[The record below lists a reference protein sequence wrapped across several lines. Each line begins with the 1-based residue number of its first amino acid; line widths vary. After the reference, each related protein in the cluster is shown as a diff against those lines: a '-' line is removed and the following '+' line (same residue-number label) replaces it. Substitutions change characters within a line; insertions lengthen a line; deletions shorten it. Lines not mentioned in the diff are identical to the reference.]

1 VTLTTRTGDFR
12 LSRYTALL
20 QAGGVIA
27 YPTEAVF
34 GLGCDPD
41 DPDAV
46 ARILDLKG
54 RSPNKGLILIAADR
68 EQLEPYIQP
77 LTPELE
83 ARIDATWPGP
93 VTWILPATER
103 VSDLISGGSA
113 TVAVRVTDHPLAA
126 GLCRAFGGPLVST
139 SANRS
144 GGRPARTAL
153 RARLLFGAGVDAVV
167 SGKVGGLARPTRII
181 DGLTGATLRE

>member
-1 VTLTTRTGDFR
+1 
-12 LSRYTALL
+12 
-20 QAGGVIA
+20 
-27 YPTEAVF
+27 
-34 GLGCDPD
+34 
-41 DPDAV
+41 
-46 ARILDLKG
+46 
-54 RSPNKGLILIAADR
+54 
-68 EQLEPYIQP
+68 
-77 LTPELE
+77 
-83 ARIDATWPGP
+83 

-181 DGLTGATLRE
+181 DGLTGVTLRE